1 MEEEAVAQ
9 GSSAAKVGVRAEGT
23 KQRIVQAA
31 LDTLKAEGYAGTS
44 AREIARRGGFNQAL
58 IFYHFGSVNRLL
70 LAALDHTSALRMARY
85 RAAVDEAETLEE
97 MLEVA
102 TMIYREDLEAGHMTV
117 VSELMAGSM
126 AHPEMKPEI
135 VARMDPWID
144 LAEEAIRKVMVGS
157 PFEQALPAR
166 QVAFAVVA
174 FYGGINTLTNLS
186 RERPEV
192 DELFR
197 TAARLGPF
205 LSALL
210 QTPPKQG

>member
-1 MEEEAVAQ
+1 M
-9 GSSAAKVGVRAEGT
+9 AASTTEGKAATRATGTRERIVRA
-23 KQRIVQAA
+23 A
-31 LDTLKAEGYAGTS
+31 LETLKAEGYAGTS
-44 AREIARRGGFNQAL
+44 ARDIARRGGFNQAL

-70 LAALDHTSALRMARY
+70 LAAFDHISAVRMARY
-85 RAAVDEAETLEE
+85 RAAVERAQTLEE

-102 TMIYREDLEAGHMTV
+102 RMIYREDLEAGHMTV

-126 AHPEMKPEI
+126 AHPELKPEI

-144 LAEEAIRKVMVGS
+144 LAEEAIRKVMAGS
-157 PFEQALPAR
+157 PFEDAFPTR

-192 DELFR
+192 EELFQ
-197 TAARLGPF
+197 TAGRLGPF
-205 LSALL
+205 LSAVL
-210 QTPPKQG
+210 QTVPKNG